1 MTLQSRAET
10 DRERHVVLR
19 QGPEAASSP
28 DESGWG
34 RVSFWSSAL
43 DIDSD
48 YSARGSCERGD
59 KEVNGIERE

>member
-1 MTLQSRAET
+1 MMTLQSRAET

-34 RVSFWSSAL
+34 SVSFWSSAL

-48 YSARGSCERGD
+48 YSARFERGD